1 MQNTKKGFTLIELLI
16 VIGILAIL
24 VAAVVVV
31 LNPAQLLAQARDG
44 QRMSDMDSLR
54 SAINLYL
61 ATAPSATLTAT
72 STMTQGGSTVMNTV
86 LALNS
91 ATDTIDATAF
101 ASAAVSSSTVV
112 TGAGWIPIAFTQITG
127 GSPLARLP
135 IDPVNSGNYFYAYT
149 ANSTSTY
156 KLITVLE
163 STKYAVNMA
172 NDGGNSNNIY
182 EIGSNVSGL

>member
-61 ATAPSATLTAT
+61 ATAASPSLTTT
-72 STMTQGGSTVMNTV
+72 STMTSGSSSTF
-86 LALNS
+86 
-91 ATDTIDATAF
+91 ATAAGAGDTVDIALF
-101 ASAAVSSSTVV
+101 GASTLTSSSTVV
-112 TGAGWIPIAFTQITG
+112 TGSGWIPVNFTQITG

-135 IDPVNSGNYFYAYT
+135 IDPINDGAHFYAYT
-149 ANSTSTY
+149 ASSTSATY
-156 KLITVLE
+156 KLMTVLE
-163 STKYAVNMA
+163 SSKYVTNMA
-172 NDGGNSNNIY
+172 NDGGNSATLY
-182 EIGSNVSGL
+182 EIGSNVTGL

>member
-61 ATAPSATLTAT
+61 ATASNATLTAT
-72 STMTQGGSTVMNTV
+72 STMT
-86 LALNS
+86 
-91 ATDTIDATAF
+91 
-101 ASAAVSSSTVV
+101 SSSTVTF
-112 TGAGWIPIAFTQITG
+112 TGADATQFATVRISSSTAVNSTGWVPVDFTKITG

-135 IDPVNSGNYFYAYT
+135 VDPINDGAHFYAYT
-149 ANSTSTY
+149 ANNTSSTY

-163 STKYAVNMA
+163 STKYAANMA
-172 NDGGNSNNIY
+172 NDGGLSSSYY
-182 EIGSNVSGL
+182 EIGSDVTGL